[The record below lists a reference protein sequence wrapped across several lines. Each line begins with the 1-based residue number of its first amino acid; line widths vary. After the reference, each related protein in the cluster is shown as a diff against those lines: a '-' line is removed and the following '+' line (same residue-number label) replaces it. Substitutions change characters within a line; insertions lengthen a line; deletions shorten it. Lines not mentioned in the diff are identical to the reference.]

1 MKERIGGGGGHGGLS
16 LKRFASR
23 GSKGAMLSRKK
34 EEMEVRAH
42 KKAAALRKYAR
53 LAKQEGI
60 TSDRVN
66 VDGVRKTKSD
76 KEAEQQQKQ
85 KQKNPAHNRFA
96 EAEKEAARSNKA
108 KLEADDARA
117 KVHEEIDKA
126 KMEREAKRREVLKR
140 KHRGLNSSATTL
152 LEQIQARQQQK

>member
-1 MKERIGGGGGHGGLS
+1 MKDGGAKGRQGQGLS

-66 VDGVRKTKSD
+66 VDGVRKTKSE
-76 KEAEQQQKQ
+76 KEAEQQKQ
-85 KQKNPAHNRFA
+85 KQKNPVHNRFA
-96 EAEKEAARSNKA
+96 EAEKEAARSKKA
-108 KLEADDARA
+108 KVEADDARA
-117 KVHEEIDKA
+117 KVQEEIEKA
-126 KMEREAKRREVLKR
+126 KMEREAKRREVIKR

-152 LEQIQARQQQK
+152 LEKIQARQQQKS